1 MGIREAVNRWNT
13 REGEAWFVANLPSLV
28 SELRLL
34 RDLDFRIE
42 IEDHLWRLVDMLN
55 QGSWGSESSE
65 GLVELAMDAS
75 LLLGDQQLF
84 RHFFDW
90 LNRRGDQLDRHHAA
104 WEFLRA
110 SERVE
115 NLREGLPRSARHMKE
130 SLTGDVDIKWNSL
143 SLVSMVDVAQEAMPL
158 STELPRLLESEL
170 KPLYE
175 ECNLNWFLDELLA
188 LDPNDKEWR
197 DARNAILN
205 PIYAALVGEPIIEEK
220 GPGVNQVGI
229 WEEHLDVLGPDGY
242 TKPLYQIIN
251 AAKAVYGRMQERGE
265 VWESLERG
273 TALITNRNQLD
284 AYLASYGAKHI
295 SKLNCVLA
303 EPIGQA
309 DPVRIVDWSCG
320 QGLGTLGILESDWS
334 VADVKEVVLIEPSGI
349 ALDRAA
355 FLVGK
360 HSAWLG
366 TNPPKISKLNGLL
379 TRNTLARRSFEGPT
393 LHMFSNVLD
402 MEEVDLDELR
412 ELIQTAF
419 SGEQMMILVSPHI
432 SRMRALRLLSFQN
445 QFAECDGFEIH
456 RQIEKS
462 YVGQSASITARLFSF
477 VL

>member
-1 MGIREAVNRWNT
+1 MWIREAVNRWST

-28 SELRLL
+28 SELGLL
-34 RDLDFRIE
+34 RDLHFRIE
-42 IEDHLWRLVDMLN
+42 IEGHLWRLVDMLD

-65 GLVELAMDAS
+65 GLVELAMDAAV
-75 LLLGDQQLF
+75 LLGDRVLF
-84 RHFFDW
+84 QHFFDW
-90 LNRRGDQLDRHHAA
+90 LKIRGDQLDRHHAA

-110 SERVE
+110 SERVDT
-115 NLREGLPRSARHMKE
+115 LREGLPRSARHMKE

-143 SLVSMVDVAQEAMPL
+143 SLVSMVDVAQDAMPL
-158 STELPRLLESEL
+158 STELPGLLEREL

-175 ECNLNWFLDELLA
+175 ECNLNWFLDELQA
-188 LDPNDKEWR
+188 LDPNAMGWR
-197 DARNAILN
+197 ESRNAILN
-205 PIYAALVGEPIIEEK
+205 PIYAALVGKAVVDEE
-220 GPGVNQVGI
+220 GQAGHEHGV
-229 WEEHLDVLGPDGY
+229 WEEHLELLDTDGC
-242 TKPLYQIIN
+242 TKPLYQIVN
-251 AAKAVYGRMQERGE
+251 VAKGAYRRMQDQSD
-265 VWESLERG
+265 VWASLGRG
-273 TALITNRNQLD
+273 TAIITDTNQLD

-303 EPIGQA
+303 EPFGQV

-334 VADVKEVVLIEPSGI
+334 VVDVEEIVLIEPSGL

-355 FLVGK
+355 FLVEK
-360 HSAWLG
+360 HSAWHG
-366 TNPPKISKLNGLL
+366 TNSPNISKLNGFL
-379 TRNTLARRSFEGPT
+379 TRDTLAGRSFEGPT

-402 MEEVDLDELR
+402 MEEVDLDELS

-432 SRMRALRLLSFQN
+432 SRVRALRLLSFQN
-445 QFAECDGFEIH
+445 QFAECDGFEVH

-477 VL
+477 CL